1 MRVAVVG
8 LGWVAREVWLPRLVK
23 HPDFEVVAVVE
34 PRPEAVERATAL
46 VGGARVY
53 GGYQELGPHEADLVF
68 VLTPNHTHG
77 TLAGH
82 FLRQGLAVFLEKPT
96 GTDFGHLRL
105 LEDAARD
112 GGGRLLLSTAARHR
126 TDVGELARLVA
137 DGALGTPR
145 LAELS
150 WVRSRGIPG
159 SDWFARR
166 ETAGGGVLV
175 DLGWHVIDV
184 LHHLWGASGV
194 RHATALASC
203 DFLTREGWG
212 ADWHAGTAALGNADV
227 EDQLTA
233 LVATERYGMQLRFA
247 WASHETVDRTR
258 LVLHGTAGTAELT
271 TTFGF
276 SPRRVTEPTLTLR
289 QEGGERRVPLPPA
302 GVGDEYDQQ
311 LDALASE
318 LARADATGR
327 ALREAREALAVV
339 EACYRATSAR
349 WTAPETNS

>member
-8 LGWVAREVWLPRLVK
+8 LGWVAREVWLPRLAE
-23 HPDFEVVAVVE
+23 HPDFDVVAVVE
-34 PRPEAVERATAL
+34 PRPEAVERTAAL

-53 GGYQELGPHEADLVF
+53 GGHRELGPHEADLVF

-77 TLAGH
+77 AVAGH

-96 GTDFGHLRL
+96 GTEPGHLRL

-126 TDVGELARLVA
+126 ADVGELARLVA

-150 WVRSRGIPG
+150 WIRSRGIPG

-166 ETAGGGVLV
+166 ETSGGGVLV

-184 LHHLWGASGV
+184 LHHLWGASAV

-212 ADWHAGTAALGNADV
+212 ADWHAGTAALANADV

-233 LVATERYGMQLRFA
+233 LLATERYGLHLRFA
-247 WASHETVDRTR
+247 WASHEAVDRTR

-289 QEGGERRVPLPPA
+289 QEGGERRVPLPQA
-302 GVGDEYDQQ
+302 GVGDEYDRQ
-311 LDALASE
+311 LDALAAE
-318 LARADATGR
+318 LARADATDR

>member
-23 HPDFEVVAVVE
+23 HPDFEVVAVVD
-34 PRPEAVERATAL
+34 PRPEAVERVGAL
-46 VGGARVY
+46 VAGARVY
-53 GGYQELGPHEADLVF
+53 GGHEELGRGEADLVF

-77 TLAGH
+77 ALAGH

-96 GTDFGHLRL
+96 GTDFAHLRH
-105 LEDAARD
+105 LEEAARD

-126 TDVGELARLVA
+126 ADVGELARLVA

-175 DLGWHVIDV
+175 DLGWHVIDA

-194 RHATALASC
+194 RHATALPGS
-203 DFLTREGWG
+203 DFLTRDGWG
-212 ADWHAGTAALGNADV
+212 ADWHPGAAALGTADV

-233 LVATERYGMQLRFA
+233 LVATERYGMYLRFA

-258 LVLHGTAGTAELT
+258 LVLHGTTGTAELT

-276 SPRRVTEPTLTLR
+276 SPRRVPEATLTLR
-289 QEGGERRVPLPPA
+289 QEGTERRVPLPPA
-302 GVGDEYDQQ
+302 GVGDEYDLQ
-311 LDALASE
+311 LDALPAE
-318 LARADATGR
+318 LARTDATGR

-339 EACYRATSAR
+339 GACYRATSAD

>member
-23 HPDFEVVAVVE
+23 HPAFEVVAVVE
-34 PRPEAVERATAL
+34 PRPEAVERAGELIA
-46 VGGARVY
+46 GARRCA
-53 GGYQELGPHEADLVF
+53 GPGEIGRDDADLVF

-77 TLAGH
+77 TLASG
-82 FLRQGLAVFLEKPT
+82 FLRRGLDVFLEKPT
-96 GTDFGHLRL
+96 GTAPGHLRL
-105 LEDAARD
+105 LEDAARE

-126 TDVGELARLVA
+126 ADIGELARIVA
-137 DGALGTPR
+137 TGALGTPR

-175 DLGWHVIDV
+175 DLGWHLVDV
-184 LHHLWGASGV
+184 LHHLWGASAV
-194 RHATALASC
+194 RGATALASS

-212 ADWHAGTAALGNADV
+212 AEWHAGAAARPAADV

-233 LVATERYGMQLRFA
+233 LVATERYGLHLRCA
-247 WASHETVDRTR
+247 WASYETVDVTR
-258 LVLHGTAGTAELT
+258 LVLHGTEGTAELT

-276 SPRRVTEPTLTLR
+276 STRRVTEPALTLR
-289 QEGGERRVPLPPA
+289 DKDGERRVPLPPA
-302 GVGDEYDQQ
+302 GIGDEYDLH
-311 LDALASE
+311 LDALRDEAV
-318 LARADATGR
+318 RADATER
-327 ALREAREALAVV
+327 ALREARDALAVV
-339 EACYRATSAR
+339 DTCYRATA
-349 WTAPETNS
+349 AL